1 MADVFTTTA
10 SNASALIANALDLKV
25 RYYLM
30 QTPQFRQH
38 VDVRPINQDHD
49 GSTVTIKIHGEL
61 ASATTPLTESAD
73 VDARDI
79 PALRS
84 VSVTMNEYGATNL
97 STIRAA
103 TFDWSNELA
112 RTISFQLADNIATSM
127 DELVRAVFDGATNVW
142 YNDTGVGY
150 INTGMPA
157 DGGLDNLDATGISSA
172 VAALRSR
179 RVISRDGVY
188 FAAIMHPHVAHDVRR
203 QAGAN
208 TWASPHEYQA
218 AGPIWAGETGAYA
231 GARIVEHN
239 RASIATAQGSGSKTH
254 YTTYFLGR
262 EAMLE
267 ALAIEPH
274 AVIGP
279 QTDKLRRFFPV
290 GWHGILGWSR
300 FRENAIQLIKTQSS
314 LGTLV
319 PLGSY
324 DPKA

>member
-1 MADVFTTTA
+1 MPDVFTTTT

-25 RYYLM
+25 RYYLL

-49 GSTVTIKIHGEL
+49 GRTVTVTVHGEL
-61 ASATTPLTESAD
+61 AAATTPLSEAVD

-79 PALRS
+79 PATRT
-84 VSVTMNEYGATNL
+84 VSVTMDEYGATNL

-112 RTISFQLADNIATSM
+112 RTISFQLADNIATTM
-127 DELVRAVFDGATNVW
+127 DQLVRTVFDSATNVW
-142 YNDTGVGY
+142 FNDNGVGY
-150 INTGMPA
+150 VATTMPA
-157 DGGLDNLDATGISSA
+157 DGVLDNLDATGISSA

-179 RVISRDGVY
+179 RAIPRDGTYYVS
-188 FAAIMHPHVAHDVRR
+188 IMHPHVAHDVRR

-208 TWASPHEYQA
+208 TWASPHEYQN

-231 GARIVEHN
+231 GARIIEHN
-239 RASIATAQGSGSKTH
+239 RATVAVNQGSGNKTH

-267 ALAIEPH
+267 ANAIEPH

-279 QTDKLRRFFPV
+279 QTDKLRRFYPV

-300 FRENAIQLIKTQSS
+300 FRENSLQLIKTQSS

>member
-10 SNASALIANALDLKV
+10 SNASALMASALDLKV

-61 ASATTPLTESAD
+61 ASATTPLTESVD

-79 PALRS
+79 PALRA

-97 STIRAA
+97 STIRAV

-112 RTISFQLADNIATSM
+112 RTISFQLADNIATTM
-127 DELVRAVFDGATNVW
+127 DELVRTVFDGATNVW
-142 YNDTGVGY
+142 WNDDGVGL
-150 INTGMPA
+150 INTAMPA
-157 DGGLDNLDATGISSA
+157 DGQLGLLDADSISSA

-179 RVISRDGVY
+179 RVITRDGAHY
-188 FAAIMHPHVAHDVRR
+188 AAIIHPHVAHDVRR
-203 QAGAN
+203 EAGPN
-208 TWASPHEYQA
+208 TWASPHEYVNN
-218 AGPIWAGETGAYA
+218 GPIWAGETGAYA

-239 RASIATAQGSGSKTH
+239 RATVAINQGTGTQTH
-254 YTTYFLGR
+254 YTNYFLGR

-300 FRENAIQLIKTQSS
+300 FRENAIQLIKTESS
-314 LGTLV
+314 LGALV
-319 PLGSY
+319 PLTGY